1 VPEFFEITTKPTVSP
16 VAEGSTS
23 VPETVPTP
31 MPVEI
36 PIFDSFF
43 APTEPPNDL
52 NASVVSQPPTADANM
67 TTLLDE
73 YEEATTGNFVISDDD
88 LLNGV
93 VSALNL
99 HDKATSNA
107 DWEVSNIG
115 EGAAFD
121 GSYVLKASTM
131 RTILAANANV
141 DTREYHG
148 EAAMTLTIIAGAE
161 GGTLDFALLSKV
173 HFPLDVVEI
182 MVDGKSISSAFGVSE
197 KWEEKSLALNPGK
210 HIITFRHRANP
221 AKLPKT
227 TLDQTEVPQGYEG
240 VSMIDGIRYT
250 DNAVGIVVS
259 TANDVQAQTTV
270 APTIDDIREAC
281 AEGTLSVTGL
291 DGCCVPDPSFLGD
304 GACDPYEPYNT
315 EACGY
320 DLGDCCKDTCN
331 PLATFGCNSKEGMGY
346 GPFGFFCI
354 DPNASSSTIIDPSK
368 CKVLNR
374 EWIGDGGCDHELN
387 TVECQWD
394 GGDCCRQSCD
404 PEHAYF
410 MCGREEQPYDC
421 RNPDIINR
429 ADYVP

>member
-1 VPEFFEITTKPTVSP
+1 
-16 VAEGSTS
+16 
-23 VPETVPTP
+23 
-31 MPVEI
+31 
-36 PIFDSFF
+36 
-43 APTEPPNDL
+43 
-52 NASVVSQPPTADANM
+52 M

-331 PLATFGCNSKEGMGY
+331 PHATFGCNSKEGMG
-346 GPFGFFCI
+346 C
-354 DPNASSSTIIDPSK
+354 
-368 CKVLNR
+368 
-374 EWIGDGGCDHELN
+374 E
-387 TVECQWD
+387 
-394 GGDCCRQSCD
+394 
-404 PEHAYF
+404 
-410 MCGREEQPYDC
+410 
-421 RNPDIINR
+421 
-429 ADYVP
+429 